1 MLVRLENISKS
12 YADRV
17 VLAGVSLA
25 LHAGERIALVGPNGS
40 GKTTL
45 LSILSGRLEPD
56 DGNVFR
62 SRDLSLALV
71 EQRELALDAE
81 AAHQTVLESA
91 LTVFDHLQQIEHR
104 LMDHQHRMASD
115 PAALEEIGAEYAELQ
130 ERFKLE
136 GGFSFRSR
144 TETVLAGLGL
154 GRDLLH
160 HPCGQLSGG
169 QQSRLKLARALL
181 EQPDLLLLDEPTN
194 HLDLEATEW
203 LEGFL
208 TAYSKAFL
216 VISHDRYFLD
226 QVTRITLELRQG
238 KLYRYSGSYSFF
250 VKERAAQIEQQ
261 QTLFERQQGEIERTE
276 DFIRRNL
283 AGQKTKQAQSRRTR
297 LAKLERI
304 AAPEHSDSLRLRIR
318 EAPSSPHQ
326 VASLQNLRIG
336 YDGCVLIDG
345 LDLTIYRGN
354 RFGIIGRNGSGKTTL
369 LRVLLGEL
377 APLRGKIYRTDGVL
391 WGAYS
396 QTQQDLNAGKTILS
410 ELHDLAPAAQEGALR
425 GYLANFLFRGDDIY
439 KRIEM
444 LSGGE
449 KSRVA
454 LAKLFLRSYH
464 VLVLDEPTNHLDIP
478 SREVLEEALAD
489 FGGTIFVVSHDRYF
503 LKRIGTRIL
512 QLEGDRAEFYTDI
525 EAFES
530 QRRRQQLQQTE
541 QQRDDY
547 KSQKA
552 VARVKS
558 GLSNN
563 ERRRL
568 QQQATEAEQAVR
580 RLEAER
586 NEINVQLQT
595 GDGTDYERLHRLAER
610 FEELD
615 AEISMLYVVW
625 EKLMQQLE

>member
-71 EQRELALDAE
+71 EQRELALDEE

-104 LMDHQHRMASD
+104 LMDHQHTMASD
-115 PAALEEIGAEYAELQ
+115 PAALDEIGAEYAELQ

-144 TETVLAGLGL
+144 TEAVLAGLGL

-226 QVTRITLELRQG
+226 QVTRTTLELRQG

-250 VKERAAQIEQQ
+250 VKERSAQIEQQ
-261 QTLFERQQGEIERTE
+261 QGLFERQQGEIERTE

-283 AGQKTKQAQSRRTR
+283 AGQKTKQAQSRRKR
-297 LAKLERI
+297 LEKLERI
-304 AAPEHSDSLRLRIR
+304 TAPEHSDSLRLRIR

-326 VASLQNLRIG
+326 VASLQNLRAG
-336 YDGCVLIDG
+336 YAGCVLIDG

-410 ELHDLAPAAQEGALR
+410 ELHDLAPASQEGALR

-439 KRIEM
+439 KRIES

-503 LKRIGTRIL
+503 LKKIGTQIL
-512 QLEGDRAEFYTDI
+512 RLEEGRAEFYTDI

-568 QQQATEAEQAVR
+568 EQQATEAEQAVR
-580 RLEAER
+580 RFEAER
-586 NEINVQLQT
+586 NEINEQLQT
-595 GDGTDYERLHRLAER
+595 GDGADYERLHRLAER

-615 AEISMLYVVW
+615 AEISTLYVVW